1 MPTITV
7 NIAKKGHP
15 RNNGT
20 ESSLLGHAWISLPDG
35 STTGYAPGGVTDTD
49 GTTYDSGYFS
59 HDIALTEDQYSAM
72 QDFLSN
78 PGANGFGIDDY
89 NAATNSCVDYMW
101 KALEKAGVNQDGFQ
115 GDMLPE
121 NNIDDILKRFPS
133 IPAPDKDGD
142 GVPDCIDNTPFG
154 PDGDINP
161 LINRLKDHFRDAEDA
176 KSPLVLDL
184 DGDGVETIG
193 LDAGIHFDHDGNRF
207 AEMTGWAGADDGLLV
222 LDRNG
227 NGTIDDGSEL
237 FGDKTLLSE
246 GTYAANGFAAL
257 AELDTNQDGIIN
269 DLDAAFSQLRVW
281 KDSNSDGV
289 VSEGELLT
297 LAEAGVAGIG
307 VNYTAQNVTDSQG
320 NAHLQA
326 GQYIDSDGNTHAM
339 NDVWFVNDT
348 ARTIDLDV
356 LEIDETIAALPD
368 IQGFGSVHSLHQ
380 AMARDE
386 EGELQGLVQ
395 AYAAEKNVVLRREI
409 LTQLIYVWAGVED
422 IDPESRASS
431 AIYGNVIGD
440 ARTLATLEAFLG
452 EGYIGTWC
460 WGEQDPNPHGKAAPL
475 LLEAFDMLADYVDMQ
490 LMGQTHLVPY
500 LSSIKFAGGLGTEEL
515 TFNVTDTVT
524 LLHAAYDE
532 DAAAGLDILSNLAYY
547 LKDRGGQ
554 GQQALLTLRAQGSIS
569 DEGTFS
575 NSLATMGYQV
585 VSGGEGDDTISGS
598 EGDDLLY
605 GGAGNDSIT
614 GGYGDDV
621 IYGGMGNDTLRGG
634 AGNDTF
640 VFSKG
645 DGQDVIVADDNASD
659 GDTIVLGEGITLENL
674 RLSFVYN
681 SQVGGSD
688 LILHTDDN
696 GSQVRI
702 DRWYNDQYS
711 STRIDRIVFADG
723 TSMSMTELTAR
734 KMVYGTDGNDTIVAA
749 VNDKD
754 LIDGGAGND
763 AISGNNG
770 NDILSGGIG
779 NDTLYGG
786 VGDDILNGGIGNDT
800 LRGGAGN
807 DSFVFNKGDGQ
818 DVIVAD
824 DSASD
829 GDTIVLGEGITLENL
844 RLSLVW
850 NDQVGGSDLILHTD
864 NDGSQ
869 VRIDRWYND
878 QYSNTRIDRIVFADG
893 TSMSMTE
900 LTAQKMVYGTDGN
913 DTIVAAVNDKDL
925 IDGGAGN
932 DSIKGN
938 IGDDELYGGSGNDTF
953 LFADALDAATNIDTI
968 TDFATGL
975 DSLHLS
981 RSIFTSLPGS
991 EGGRL
996 SADLFAANA
1005 TGVALDD
1012 NDYILYNTTTGALL
1026 YDADGSGDGVAVQ
1039 FATLSN
1045 KAAVKENDFL
1055 VVA

>member
-1 MPTITV
+1 MDQTFFGE
-7 NIAKKGHP
+7 NLAKEYLEK
-15 RNNGT
+15 NNYNATDAWEKAFMDRHKPEIGFYDEEHKNAEHYLWAYKSVADDKIPISFSIIGAEVYALHKSPFDLSDKLPSAVVAFEDAIKYWGEVRKDLKMT
-20 ESSLLGHAWISLPDG
+20 PGSLDEFAAGVQG
-35 STTGYAPGGVTDTD
+35 SVD
-49 GTTYDSGYFS
+49 GYFAKNIK
-59 HDIALTEDQYSAM
+59 DL
-72 QDFLSN
+72 FR
-78 PGANGFGIDDY
+78 
-89 NAATNSCVDYMW
+89 NA
-101 KALEKAGVNQDGFQ
+101 EQ
-115 GDMLPE
+115 
-121 NNIDDILKRFPS
+121 
-133 IPAPDKDGD
+133 
-142 GVPDCIDNTPFG
+142 
-154 PDGDINP
+154 
-161 LINRLKDHFRDAEDA
+161 A

-237 FGDKTLLSE
+237 FGDKTLLSD

-257 AELDTNQDGIIN
+257 AELDTNQDSIIN

-440 ARTLATLEAFLG
+440 ARKLATLEAFLG

-500 LSSIKFAGGLGTEEL
+500 LSSIRVSWNLHTQEFEFYVVET
-515 TFNVTDTVT
+515 TM
-524 LLHAAYDE
+524 LLRAAYDE

-575 NSLATMGYQV
+575 NSLATMGYRV

-621 IYGGMGNDTLRGG
+621 IYGGMGNDILRGG

-674 RLSFVYN
+674 RLS
-681 SQVGGSD
+681 
-688 LILHTDDN
+688 
-696 GSQVRI
+696 
-702 DRWYNDQYS
+702 
-711 STRIDRIVFADG
+711 
-723 TSMSMTELTAR
+723 
-734 KMVYGTDGNDTIVAA
+734 
-749 VNDKD
+749 
-754 LIDGGAGND
+754 
-763 AISGNNG
+763 
-770 NDILSGGIG
+770 
-779 NDTLYGG
+779 
-786 VGDDILNGGIGNDT
+786 
-800 LRGGAGN
+800 
-807 DSFVFNKGDGQ
+807 
-818 DVIVAD
+818 
-824 DSASD
+824 
-829 GDTIVLGEGITLENL
+829 
-844 RLSLVW
+844 LVW
-850 NDQVGGSDLILHTD
+850 NGQVGGSDLILHTD

-938 IGDDELYGGSGNDTF
+938 IGDDELYGGSGNDVIYGGVDNDLLSGDAGNDTLYGGSGNDTF